1 MPKTTVAIL
10 VASILAIA
18 GWYAYTQLSI
28 SSGVNT
34 GLQKQ
39 ENADLKSQVSNA
51 SKAKGESEKATIRA
65 EASKGVIRSQEQ
77 QSKEKLRESFTSSDD
92 EPLSDSTII
101 ELCGTYNYQ
110 DCVQYTSR

>member
-1 MPKTTVAIL
+1 MSKTTIAIL

-51 SKAKGESEKATIRA
+51 SKAKYESEKATIRSE
-65 EASKGVIRSQEQ
+65 EAKVAVRSQEQ
-77 QSKEKLRESFTSSDD
+77 QSKEKLRESFTSIDD
-92 EPLSDSTII
+92 EPLSDGTII
-101 ELCGTYNYQ
+101 ELCRTYNYQ